1 MSAAELDSKNRNP
14 GRRRI
19 QVAVS
24 GSVHLTFDWR
34 LLIQPVQ
41 SMPQEEDQVQW
52 RHWRRAR
59 LLKLP
64 ELGEYQLPFSEGM
77 CMLAWLGS

>member
-1 MSAAELDSKNRNP
+1 MSPAELESKSRNP

-19 QVAVS
+19 QVAVCPLD
-24 GSVHLTFDWR
+24 VCLAH
-34 LLIQPVQ
+34 LLIQLVQ

-52 RHWRRAR
+52 RHWRRTG

-64 ELGEYQLPFSEGM
+64 QFGEYQLSFSEGM
-77 CMLAWLGS
+77 SMLRVMELAN